1 MSLLDLHTLLP
12 LALLG
17 LGSVFLL
24 LLGAFMPS
32 IGSRGLGLGG
42 AALSLSAAVVAALY
56 GPSAAPV
63 YGMIAV
69 DGLARIFIVAISAAA
84 SITLLLSTGYVQR
97 RPMGREEYPSLVL
110 FAAFGMSV
118 LASSVSLIGVFLGL
132 ESMSLALYIL
142 LASNKSDPLSGEA
155 GLKYLIVGAIST
167 AFFAYGLALVY
178 VDTGTLEVAQ
188 AMRAMSSPGRITSIG
203 LAGWAMLLVGF
214 GFKAS
219 LFPFHFWAP
228 DVYEGGPAPV
238 VALLSTASKASV
250 FAAFLRFA
258 VGSSAGWGSLVPAL
272 WVMAALT
279 MVFGNIAA
287 LTQNN
292 IKRLLAY
299 SSIAQMGYV
308 LLALIAAPRAGGV
321 AAVFY
326 LIVYIAMDMAA
337 FGVVAA
343 FSGRDADLG
352 DIEGIRGL
360 GYACPL
366 RGMAL
371 AVSFI
376 ALAGLPPTAGFV
388 GKFGIFFYAI
398 KGGYVY
404 LAVIGI
410 ITAVISVYYYLKIVV
425 YLYMRED
432 DGQAAPARVPMPK
445 PDMPGS
451 IALAVLVA
459 AIFYL
464 GIFPGRVLDIIS
476 ALIGPPA

>member
-1 MSLLDLHTLLP
+1 MSLADLHTLLP
-12 LALLG
+12 LIILAI
-17 LGSVFLL
+17 GSVCLL
-24 LLGAFMPS
+24 LLGAFMPRA
-32 IGSRGLGLGG
+32 GSFSMNLAGAAVSLLVALT
-42 AALSLSAAVVAALY
+42 AALSE
-56 GPSAAPV
+56 PSAAPV
-63 YGMIAV
+63 AGLIRL
-69 DGLARIFIVAISAAA
+69 DGFAQIFIVAISASA
-84 SITLLLSTGYVQR
+84 SLTLLLSTGYCRR
-97 RPMGREEYPSLVL
+97 RPLGSEEFPSLVL
-110 FAAFGMSV
+110 FAAFGMAV
-118 LASSVSLIGVFLGL
+118 LASSISLLGVFLGL

-142 LASNKSDPLSGEA
+142 LASNKADPLSGEA
-155 GLKYLIVGAIST
+155 GLKYLIIGAIST

-178 VDTGTLEVAQ
+178 ADTGTLLVAEC
-188 AMRAMSSPGRITSIG
+188 MRAMSAPGHITPIG
-203 LAGWAMLLVGF
+203 LAGWAMLLVGL

-238 VALLSTASKASV
+238 VAFLSTASKASV

-258 VGSSAGWGSLVPAL
+258 VSSAAGWGSLVPAL
-272 WVMAALT
+272 WAMAALT
-279 MVFGNIAA
+279 MAFGNIAA
-287 LTQNN
+287 LTQDN

-308 LLALIAAPRAGGV
+308 LLALIAAPGTGGA

-337 FGVVAA
+337 FGVVAS

-352 DIEGIRGL
+352 DIEGLKGL
-360 GYACPL
+360 GYVYPF

-376 ALAGLPPTAGFV
+376 ALAGLPPTAGFI
-388 GKFGIFFYAI
+388 GKFGIFYYAI

-410 ITAVISVYYYLKIVV
+410 ITAIISVYYYLRVVV
-425 YLYMRED
+425 YLYMRT
-432 DGQAAPARVPMPK
+432 DGAQAGPARPAMPA
-445 PDMPGS
+445 PDLPGK
-451 IALAVLVA
+451 IALALLVA

-476 ALIGPPA
+476 AFMGTLV

>member
-1 MSLLDLHTLLP
+1 MSPSDLYTLLP

-17 LGSVFLL
+17 LGSVSLL

-32 IGSRGLGLGG
+32 IGSKGLGLAG
-42 AALSLSAAVVAALY
+42 AALSISAALVAAFC
-56 GPSAAPV
+56 GPDPAPV
-63 YGMIAV
+63 AGMIAV

-84 SITLLLSTGYVQR
+84 SITLMLSTGYVQR
-97 RPMGREEYPSLVL
+97 RPLGSEEYPSLVL

-118 LASSVSLIGVFLGL
+118 LASSVSLVGVFLGL

-279 MVFGNIAA
+279 MAFGNIAA

-308 LLALIAAPRAGGV
+308 LLALIAAPKAGGV

-337 FGVVAA
+337 FGVVSA

-360 GYACPL
+360 GYAYPL

-388 GKFGIFFYAI
+388 GKFGVFYYAI

-410 ITAVISVYYYLKIVV
+410 ITAVISVYYYLRIVV
-425 YLYMRED
+425 YLYMRQD
-432 DGQAAPARVPMPK
+432 DGQAAPARAIMPK